1 VIPLLQTLSICKTLM
16 NGQALVLVF
25 MGGGLGSVIR
35 FLIGL
40 AVKRFIQIELPL
52 GTLIANVLAAALV
65 AMVMGFSTKFNLNAR
80 YTLLFATGLCGG
92 LSTFST
98 FSWETVQMLQNN
110 QIFGAFA
117 NILLNVILCL
127 TIVYVVYKLAL

>member
-1 VIPLLQTLSICKTLM
+1 M

>member
-1 VIPLLQTLSICKTLM
+1 M
-16 NGQALVLVF
+16 NGQAIVLVF

-40 AVKRFIQIELPL
+40 AVKRFVQFELPL
-52 GTLIANVLAAALV
+52 GTLIANVLAAVLV
-65 AMVMGFSTKFNLNAR
+65 ATVMGFSTKLNLNAR

-98 FSWETVQMLQNN
+98 FSWETFQMLQNN
-110 QIFGAFA
+110 QVVGAFA
-117 NILLNVILCL
+117 NIALNLVLCL
-127 TIVYVVYKLAL
+127 SLVYVVYKWTI

>member
-1 VIPLLQTLSICKTLM
+1 M

-40 AVKRFIQIELPL
+40 AVKRFIQIELPM
-52 GTLIANVLAAALV
+52 GTLLANVLAAALV

-110 QIFGAFA
+110 QILGAFA

>member
-1 VIPLLQTLSICKTLM
+1 MS
-16 NGQALVLVF
+16 GQAIVLVF

-40 AVKRFIQIELPL
+40 AVKRFVQFELPL
-52 GTLIANVLAAALV
+52 GTLIANVLAAVLV
-65 AMVMGFSTKFNLNAR
+65 ATVMGFSTKLNLNAR

-110 QIFGAFA
+110 QVVGAFA
-117 NILLNVILCL
+117 NIALNLVLCL
-127 TIVYVVYKLAL
+127 SLVYVVYKWTV

>member
-1 VIPLLQTLSICKTLM
+1 M

-40 AVKRFIQIELPL
+40 AVKRLVQFELPV
-52 GTLIANVLAAALV
+52 GTLIANVLAAGLV
-65 AMVMGFSTKFNLNAR
+65 SMVMGFSTKYNLNAR

-98 FSWETVQMLQNN
+98 FSWETIQMLQNN

-127 TIVYVVYKLAL
+127 AIVYAVYKLAL

>member
-1 VIPLLQTLSICKTLM
+1 M
-16 NGQALVLVF
+16 NGQAIVLVF

-40 AVKRFIQIELPL
+40 AVKRFVQFELPL
-52 GTLIANVLAAALV
+52 GTLIANVLAAVLV
-65 AMVMGFSTKFNLNAR
+65 ATVMGFSTKLNLNAR

-110 QIFGAFA
+110 QVMGAFA
-117 NILLNVILCL
+117 NIALNLVLCL
-127 TIVYVVYKLAL
+127 SLVYMIYKWTV

>member
-1 VIPLLQTLSICKTLM
+1 M
-16 NGQALVLVF
+16 NGQAIVLVF

-40 AVKRFIQIELPL
+40 AVKRFVQFELPL
-52 GTLIANVLAAALV
+52 GTLIANVLAAVLV
-65 AMVMGFSTKFNLNAR
+65 ATVMGFSTKLNLNAR

-110 QIFGAFA
+110 QIIGAFA
-117 NILLNVILCL
+117 NIALNLVLCL
-127 TIVYVVYKLAL
+127 SLVYVVYKWTV

>member
-1 VIPLLQTLSICKTLM
+1 M
-16 NGQALVLVF
+16 NGQAIVLVF

-40 AVKRFIQIELPL
+40 AVKRFVQFELPL
-52 GTLIANVLAAALV
+52 GTLIANVLAAVLV
-65 AMVMGFSTKFNLNAR
+65 ATVMGFSTKLNLNAR

-110 QIFGAFA
+110 QVGGAFA
-117 NILLNVILCL
+117 NIALNLVLCL
-127 TIVYVVYKLAL
+127 SLVYVVYKWTV

>member
-1 VIPLLQTLSICKTLM
+1 M
-16 NGQALVLVF
+16 NGQAIVLVF

-35 FLIGL
+35 FLIGWV
-40 AVKRFIQIELPL
+40 VKRFIQFELPV
-52 GTLIANVLAAALV
+52 GTLIANVIAAVLV
-65 AMVMGFSTKFNLNAR
+65 ALVMGFSTKFNLNAR

-110 QIFGAFA
+110 QVIWAFA
-117 NILLNVILCL
+117 NILLNVTLCL
-127 TIVYVVYKLAL
+127 TLVYAVYKMSL

>member
-1 VIPLLQTLSICKTLM
+1 M

-40 AVKRFIQIELPL
+40 AVKRFIQIELPM
-52 GTLIANVLAAALV
+52 GTLLANVLAAALV

>member
-1 VIPLLQTLSICKTLM
+1 M
-16 NGQALVLVF
+16 NGQAIVLVF

-40 AVKRFIQIELPL
+40 AVKRFVQFELPL
-52 GTLIANVLAAALV
+52 GTLISNVLAAVLV
-65 AMVMGFSTKFNLNAR
+65 ATVMGFSTKLHLNAR

-110 QIFGAFA
+110 QVMGAFA
-117 NILLNVILCL
+117 NIALNLVLCL
-127 TIVYVVYKLAL
+127 TLVYVVYKWTV